1 MKSSAYSREIK
12 IALTTIIA
20 IVIIYLGIMFLK
32 GIKLAKTDNVYVVVM
47 EDVNGLALQAPVLS
61 NGLEIGV
68 VKRLA
73 FNQQTRHVEAAIEL
87 SKGYSVPRGTT
98 ATLSKDMLGAPKL
111 KLLPGSGA
119 EGYLSQGDTIYGVPM
134 VDLMETAGDLLPTLS
149 SILLRA
155 DSILATLNNL
165 VATPALPQTLDNLQY
180 ASNNLRSTTDQLND
194 MLVSDMQP
202 LMAQVNA
209 IGANL
214 QQTTGQLA
222 GVDIAAM
229 ATSAQGT
236 IDNLQHFTDRLN
248 SNEGS
253 LGKLMADP
261 SLYNNLDST
270 MLNASRLL
278 EDLRLHP
285 KRYVHF
291 SLFGKKD
298 K

>member
-1 MKSSAYSREIK
+1 MKPSAHSREIK
-12 IALTTIIA
+12 IALTTLVA

-47 EDVNGLALQAPVLS
+47 EDVGGLALQAPVLS

-68 VKRLA
+68 VKGLTFNTRTRL
-73 FNQQTRHVEAAIEL
+73 VEAAIEL
-87 SKGYSVPRGTT
+87 DKGYSVPRGTT

-111 KLLPGSGA
+111 KLLPASGA
-119 EGYLSQGDTIYGVPM
+119 DGFLAQGDTIYGYPM
-134 VDLMETAGDLLPTLS
+134 IDLMETAGDLMPTLATM
-149 SILLRA
+149 LLRV
-155 DSILATLNNL
+155 DSILATLNTL
-165 VATPALPQTLDNLQY
+165 VASPTLPQTLDNLQC
-180 ASNNLRSTTDQLND
+180 ATNNLRTTTDQLND
-194 MLVSDMQP
+194 LLSHDMP
-202 LMAQVNA
+202 ALMGRVDA

-214 QQTTGQLA
+214 QETTGQLTQ
-222 GVDIAAM
+222 VDLAAM
-229 ATSAQGT
+229 GASVQATMDEMQR
-236 IDNLQHFTDRLN
+236 FTTRLN
-248 SNEGS
+248 SDEGS
-253 LGKLMADP
+253 LGRLMADP